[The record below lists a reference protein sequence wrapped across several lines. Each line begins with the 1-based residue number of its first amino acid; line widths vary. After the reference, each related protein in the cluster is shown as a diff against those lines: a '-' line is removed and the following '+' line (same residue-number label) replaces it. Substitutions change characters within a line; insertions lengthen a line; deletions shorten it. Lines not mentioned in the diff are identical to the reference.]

1 MSLTKINPRGQITI
15 PAKFR
20 SILNCKPGDYVE
32 VKMEGNILKV
42 IPKELIDKSQ
52 MWFWTKEHQKAEK
65 EAELE
70 LRKGKGKEVK
80 DVKELID
87 ELNK

>member
-1 MSLTKINPRGQITI
+1 MCQVNNSVTYFQY
-15 PAKFR
+15 F
-20 SILNCKPGDYVE
+20 DYNVK

-70 LRKGKGKEVK
+70 FRQGEGKKVK
-80 DVKELID
+80 NVKELID

>member
-1 MSLTKINPRGQITI
+1 LH
-15 PAKFR
+15 
-20 SILNCKPGDYVE
+20 CKPGDYVE

-42 IPKELIDKSQ
+42 IPKELIDKNQ
-52 MWFWTKEHQKAEK
+52 MWFWTKEHQKAEE

-70 LRKGKGKEVK
+70 LRQGKGKEVK